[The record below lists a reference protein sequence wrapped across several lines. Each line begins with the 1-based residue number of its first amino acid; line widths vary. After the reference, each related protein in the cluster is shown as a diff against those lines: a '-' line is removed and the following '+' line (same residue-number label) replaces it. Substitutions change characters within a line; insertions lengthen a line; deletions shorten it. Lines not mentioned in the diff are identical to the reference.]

1 MIRERCSCGAKFE
14 SDSREAIKLWREWR
28 RKHTCPDLTDIT
40 DNSDRTSAANTQ
52 TETLPIGFAP
62 TMHPGRQDPGLEE

>member
-1 MIRERCSCGAKFE
+1 MIRERCSCGSKFE

-28 RKHTCPDLTDIT
+28 RKHTCPDREDPIEF
-40 DNSDRTSAANTQ
+40 NSAANTQ

-62 TMHPGRQDPGLEE
+62 NMHPGRQDPGLEE

>member
-28 RKHTCPDLTDIT
+28 RKHNCPDRDETAEF
-40 DNSDRTSAANTQ
+40 NSQANTQ

-62 TMHPGRQDPGLEE
+62 QMHQGRQDTGLEE

>member
-28 RKHTCPDLTDIT
+28 RKHNCPDRDTDPEF
-40 DNSDRTSAANTQ
+40 NSAANTSID
-52 TETLPIGFAP
+52 TLPIGFAP